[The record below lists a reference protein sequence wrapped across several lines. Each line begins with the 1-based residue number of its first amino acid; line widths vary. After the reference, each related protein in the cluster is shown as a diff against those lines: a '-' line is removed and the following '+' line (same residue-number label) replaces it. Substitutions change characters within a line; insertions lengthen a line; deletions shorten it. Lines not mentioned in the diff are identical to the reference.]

1 VTERHL
7 KILGTSINSL
17 SAAALFVSTD
27 DSIQKMND
35 SWNTHGS
42 VTSLPMYHNRDDIM
56 GTFTRT
62 CARTYN
68 FPHLSRTL
76 IRYSINVV
84 RCAVKK
90 GTLNITRF
98 LLVTGNLIL
107 DSLSSTVL
115 NSGCAASGGA

>member
-1 VTERHL
+1 
-7 KILGTSINSL
+7 
-17 SAAALFVSTD
+17 
-27 DSIQKMND
+27 
-35 SWNTHGS
+35 
-42 VTSLPMYHNRDDIM
+42 M